1 MSPNEQNKL
10 KLRQICFIFLAFMP
24 VTKIALLPSVLSGFC
39 EERLWVAA
47 LLGFL
52 LDIGVL
58 FIALH
63 LYKKH
68 DNCTLFYL
76 LENKFSKGAAKAVY
90 FGYGV
95 YFILKAIVP
104 ILEQQDYVHNTLYE
118 ISPSAAVFVP
128 LFIVSFYQ
136 SLKGLKILG
145 RCADACIWLTGLGL
159 FLVFFLAFNIVDFTN
174 IFPIV
179 QKPTY
184 KPVNALF
191 RSIIWFSDSV
201 YFLLFSGHFEGEK
214 KQTLKVVGSYGLASF
229 IVIFFMV
236 VFYSAFGSIAKTR
249 FFATTELTIYSLA
262 IANSARFDYIA
273 IILLMFSQVFA
284 IILPVY
290 LATKCFERAFGLK
303 KALIPAI
310 IINLLLAVF
319 TVVFTEKL
327 FTVLSFMSN
336 YLSYVFIFFGYV
348 IPFALLFIP
357 KEKKLENTSKA

>member
-39 EERLWVAA
+39 DEQLWIAA
-47 LLGFL
+47 LFGFL
-52 LDIGVL
+52 LDLSVL
-58 FIALH
+58 FIAMH

-76 LENKFSKGAAKAVY
+76 LENKISKGFARAVY

-118 ISPSAAVFVP
+118 ISPSVIVFLP
-128 LFIVSFYQ
+128 LFAVSFYQ

-145 RCADACIWLTGLGL
+145 RCADACIWLTAFGL
-159 FLVFFLAFNIVDFTN
+159 FLVFFLAFPITDFTN
-174 IFPIV
+174 ILPII

-184 KPVNALF
+184 KPFNATF

-201 YFLLFSGHFEGEK
+201 YMLLFLGHFQGEK
-214 KQTLKVVGSYGLASF
+214 RQTLKVCGSYGLASLV
-229 IVIFFMV
+229 VIFFMV
-236 VFYSAFGSIAKTR
+236 VFYSAFSSIAETR
-249 FFATTELTIYSLA
+249 FFATPELTVYSLA

-310 IINLLLAVF
+310 VINLSLAIF
-319 TVVFTEKL
+319 TVIFTGKL
-327 FTVLSFMSN
+327 FSVLSFMSK
-336 YLSYVFIFFGYV
+336 YLSYAFIFFGYV
-348 IPFALLFIP
+348 VPLLLLFIP
-357 KEKKLENTSKA
+357 KEKHENPSKA